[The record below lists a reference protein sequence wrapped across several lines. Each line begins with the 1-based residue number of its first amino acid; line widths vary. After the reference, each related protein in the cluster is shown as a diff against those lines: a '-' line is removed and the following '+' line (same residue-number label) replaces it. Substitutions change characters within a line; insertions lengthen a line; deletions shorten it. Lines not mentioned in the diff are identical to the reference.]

1 MQNIGCWQTAME
13 VMGVI
18 GVIVNC
24 ALIGQSSPVGLVC
37 PPSSASSPQAC
48 LGQSTGSS
56 PTWRGP
62 RPSSSSSAWST
73 WCSCS
78 SSSSPPPS
86 PTCRSTWRRSWPRWS
101 TRGGRWSGWS
111 VTRDWRSSR
120 WEETCQVSGVRCEV
134 TWNFLELRPDGQQ
147 GLPLA
152 PRHRHWQGD
161 SVWHNEVT
169 STIEHVLR
177 SWYLYS
183 SACPPLLS
191 SIVHRHLIYLFQTP
205 RASEGCSEDILHFY
219 FKVVTQTQLLKC
231 YNHWFSWMSW
241 GNPWKLTEFRSTSTR
256 ARNLQFIVCNVLLP
270 FCLPQS
276 NGILCILLHSY
287 WWFMFL

>member
-1 MQNIGCWQTAME
+1 MDSKDSLSPPVTDTDKETQCDITRWRQ
-13 VMGVI
+13 
-18 GVIVNC
+18 
-24 ALIGQSSPVGLVC
+24 QSSMSSGLD
-37 PPSSASSPQAC
+37 
-48 LGQSTGSS
+48 
-56 PTWRGP
+56 
-62 RPSSSSSAWST
+62 
-73 WCSCS
+73 
-78 SSSSPPPS
+78 
-86 PTCRSTWRRSWPRWS
+86 TCI
-101 TRGGRWSGWS
+101 
-111 VTRDWRSSR
+111 V
-120 WEETCQVSGVRCEV
+120 Q
-134 TWNFLELRPDGQQ
+134 
-147 GLPLA
+147 
-152 PRHRHWQGD
+152 
-161 SVWHNEVT
+161 
-169 STIEHVLR
+169 HVL
-177 SWYLYS
+177 LY
-183 SACPPLLS
+183 CPLLS